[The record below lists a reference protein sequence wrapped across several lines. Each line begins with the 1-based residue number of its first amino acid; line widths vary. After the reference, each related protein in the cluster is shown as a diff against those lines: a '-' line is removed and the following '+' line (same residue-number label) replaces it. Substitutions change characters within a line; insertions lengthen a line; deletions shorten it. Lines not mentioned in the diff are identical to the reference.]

1 MKKITTLFIT
11 SLLVVSGLVAQKSPI
26 VGVVDVQ
33 RVLNDYSAFQ
43 AAVQKVRGSVAPVE
57 EEMQKMQ
64 ANLEQIVNEGR
75 AAETKA
81 KNPAASEEARAEA
94 RAEVGRLQQ
103 QLQQAQMELQQFRQQ
118 AQQLAQQGQQTELAP
133 LQEKAVEAVKTVAE
147 NKGIDLVVPKN
158 AVIYASDAMEI
169 SDAVIAVLNASN

>member
-1 MKKITTLFIT
+1 MKKFASILIA
-11 SLLVVSGLVAQKSPI
+11 SLLIATGLSAQKTPV

-33 RVLNDYSAFQ
+33 RVLNDFNAFQ
-43 AAVQKVRGSVAPVE
+43 AAVEKVRGSVAPVE

-64 ANLEQIVNEGR
+64 ASIENIVTEGR

-94 RAEVGRLQQ
+94 QAQVAEFQQ
-103 QLQQAQMELQQFRQQ
+103 QLQQAQIELQQFRQQ

-133 LQEKAVEAVKTVAE
+133 LQEKAVEAVKTVAQD
-147 NKGIDLVVPKN
+147 KGIDLVVPKN
-158 AVIYASDAMEI
+158 AVIYASDALEI
-169 SDAVIAVLNASN
+169 SDAVIAVLNAAE